1 MIDRILVD
9 KILIF
14 LTWVYV
20 MLGVIAVVLHISKP
34 NNENNPYPH
43 KGQHFD
49 LRGGSTVIEVNPAE
63 KVVWFRCDSDS
74 TYFYEP
80 FANIGIQ

>member
-1 MIDRILVD
+1 MKIKTLKIAFLIALLV
-9 KILIF
+9 L
-14 LTWVYV
+14 LCQMV
-20 MLGVIAVVLHISKP
+20 HITYLYRHNLENRP
-34 NNENNPYPH
+34 N

-49 LRGGSTVIEVNPAE
+49 LRGGSTVIEVNTAE

-80 FANIGIQ
+80 FTNIGIQ